1 MKQPHLDTNLDGVLT
16 TYAPQM
22 YQLLVETLK
31 MLQVDFEQ
39 NQYFDATDLENQ
51 ISELFALIEAQ
62 HDYQV

>member
-1 MKQPHLDTNLDGVLT
+1 MDHDLLNRH
-16 TYAPQM
+16 APRM

-62 HDYQV
+62 HDYQI

>member
-1 MKQPHLDTNLDGVLT
+1 
-16 TYAPQM
+16 M

-51 ISELFALIEAQ
+51 ISDLFALIEAQ
-62 HDYQV
+62 NDYKV

>member
-1 MKQPHLDTNLDGVLT
+1 
-16 TYAPQM
+16 M

-51 ISELFALIEAQ
+51 ISDLFALIEAQ
-62 HDYQV
+62 HDHQV

>member
-1 MKQPHLDTNLDGVLT
+1 MNNELLT
-16 TYAPQM
+16 RYAPQM

-51 ISELFALIEAQ
+51 ISELFALIEVQ
-62 HDYQV
+62 HDHQV